1 MVWMS
6 KETGKRIKNR
16 REELGLRAEDV
27 AEKAGM
33 KKATYYRYEKGDIEN
48 MNFSKLKAI
57 AAVLQASPVDF
68 VVWDEEMP
76 TTKIGSGHDELNNLI
91 NQLSDEDLD
100 DVLEFVRYKL
110 SKNNIFLSRSSQFTN
125 EIDQQLNLLL
135 S

>member
-91 NQLSDEDLD
+91 KQLSDEDLD

-110 SKNNIFLSRSSQFTN
+110 SKK
-125 EIDQQLNLLL
+125 
-135 S
+135 